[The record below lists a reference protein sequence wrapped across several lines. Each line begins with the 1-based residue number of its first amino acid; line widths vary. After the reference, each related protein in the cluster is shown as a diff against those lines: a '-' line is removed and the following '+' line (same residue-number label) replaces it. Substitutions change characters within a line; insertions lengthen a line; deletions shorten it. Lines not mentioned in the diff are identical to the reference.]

1 MPLGDN
7 LLVYCSMS
15 VSLYIIHIS
24 SKMLAEVTIEFDD
37 NFERNAH
44 QLQQSAQPR
53 REARVRHPSYINGD
67 GSTSKILDPTKKK

>member
-1 MPLGDN
+1 MPLDDN

-24 SKMLAEVTIEFDD
+24 SKMLAHVTIDFDN
-37 NFERNAH
+37 NFERNVH

-53 REARVRHPSYINGD
+53 REARVRHPSIY
-67 GSTSKILDPTKKK
+67 